1 MGKTGFKG
9 ARGHEMSSHGKAPSV
24 SIVGYKA
31 GKIQTA
37 AVYRGKP
44 NETNTIDIAMKTDK
58 LLHPHCPSYVALTG
72 PQMGGKGP
80 VPPPPPPANTRR
92 ASTAIAANPFC
103 PREEEAGWTQL

>member
-37 AVYRGKP
+37 AVYSGKP

-58 LLHPHCPSYVALTG
+58 LLHPHCPSSVALTG

-80 VPPPPPPANTRR
+80 VPPT
-92 ASTAIAANPFC
+92 
-103 PREEEAGWTQL
+103 PRLVPGQHQKG